1 MANNACLPKN
11 RFPYEKNGLLGQAG
25 WDKIPSF
32 AEIFSQGSPE
42 LIILILSEK
51 VIKRGPLATE
61 KGTKRGLNGDLVLK
75 CVYLIN

>member
-1 MANNACLPKN
+1 M
-11 RFPYEKNGLLGQAG
+11 EKFEIWRGEA

-61 KGTKRGLNGDLVLK
+61 KGTKRGLNGDLKSVFS
-75 CVYLIN
+75 IN